1 MDIESS
7 LSISTNF
14 SFLLSWTDE
23 IPYRYI
29 NFMFHALNFI
39 IWKKIA
45 LCFLGAIDAVF
56 FNQRDFVS
64 AKYLILPVHSTD
76 EIKLSSF
83 KLYNFRKKK
92 KSHSVSLALSLWASI
107 YSSKSERFCFSF
119 ILCLVIVFIIV
130 AAILDHAISILTF
143 GVSETIFWLDKN
155 DLLRQKHL
163 NWFQLY
169 VSTTEE
175 TFTNI

>member
-1 MDIESS
+1 MEKKISS
-7 LSISTNF
+7 KIVLPVSYLNLSQFLPTNHELKENKPYNY
-14 SFLLSWTDE
+14 SILLSWTDE

-39 IWKKIA
+39 IWKKNRT
-45 LCFLGAIDAVF
+45 LFPWSDWCDYFF

-92 KSHSVSLALSLWASI
+92 NHTLFPWRSLSLS
-107 YSSKSERFCFSF
+107 
-119 ILCLVIVFIIV
+119 
-130 AAILDHAISILTF
+130 
-143 GVSETIFWLDKN
+143 
-155 DLLRQKHL
+155 
-163 NWFQLY
+163 LY
-169 VSTTEE
+169 L
-175 TFTNI
+175 FF